1 MEAQFLTSDLHD
13 VLDLD
18 SSVSS
23 HPIVQEVSHP
33 DQITELFDRQVTKVN
48 EFICDIFLRNV
59 CLFIFFSNL
68 FMITENQM
76 FHFAQ

>member
-33 DQITELFDRQVTKVN
+33 DQITELFDRQVTKVKKVN
-48 EFICDIFLRNV
+48 EYICDTFLRNL
-59 CLFIFFSNL
+59 CLFCLLLIYLYDNR
-68 FMITENQM
+68 
-76 FHFAQ
+76 

>member
-59 CLFIFFSNL
+59 CLLSSSLYLSISKSSFIS
-68 FMITENQM
+68 ER
-76 FHFAQ
+76 

>member
-59 CLFIFFSNL
+59 CLFCLLQIYL
-68 FMITENQM
+68 
-76 FHFAQ
+76 

>member
-33 DQITELFDRQVTKVN
+33 DQITELFDSQVTKVKKVN
-48 EFICDIFLRNV
+48 EYICDIFLRNL
-59 CLFIFFSNL
+59 CLFCLLLIYL
-68 FMITENQM
+68 
-76 FHFAQ
+76 